1 MRKEEHCQKNN
12 IEYFCHC
19 LVNVMVQFRQDEVR
33 VETEI
38 FAAVL
43 NKENMIGKTQVQT
56 KQLCISI
63 NTQGDNKLNKTQ
75 VRNQLSTSRNKRQ
88 QIFVPYIQTYKY
100 FIQHP
105 VY

>member
-1 MRKEEHCQKNN
+1 MKAG
-12 IEYFCHC
+12 
-19 LVNVMVQFRQDEVR
+19 
-33 VETEI
+33 I

-63 NTQGDNKLNKTQ
+63 NTQGDKKLNKTQ
-75 VRNQLSTSRNKRQ
+75 VRIQLTTSRNKRE
-88 QIFVPYIQTYKY
+88 QIFVPYIH